1 MPLVWIAVAWLA
13 GLALASIQAR
23 PMWAWLLLAAAGL
36 LVASL
41 LWRRAALRL
50 PLICLVAFALGGARY
65 QAAQPAF
72 TETTLAY
79 HNGAG
84 AVTVEGVVWDE
95 PLGRDTRTDL
105 RLSVEQL
112 WLPNQAE
119 PRAVSGLALVA
130 APRFSETR
138 QAATGL
144 AAWAYG
150 DRVRVTGELE
160 TPPVFEDFSYRDYL
174 ARFAIYSQIRQARV
188 EFLAERQGH
197 PLFQLIFDFKARA
210 LTMLERLFPEPHA
223 ALLQGILLGTE
234 ARIPDDVKTAFSVTG
249 TSHIVAI
256 SGFNIAILVGVF
268 MALFSHVLGPVRGAA
283 LTIAVIVAYTVL
295 VGAGASVVRAAIMGS
310 LGVIAQRLGRR
321 SAGLNTLAL
330 AAIGMTLFNPL
341 TLWDVGFQ
349 LSAAATLGLILY
361 AEPFE
366 NALNRWLARRLS
378 AERAASLARLAAEL
392 FLLTFAAQLTTL
404 PLIAYT
410 FEQVSLISLVANVI
424 ILPVQPAVMILGGIA
439 LLLGLIWPPL
449 GQLAAWLAYPC
460 LAYTLAFVEFF
471 ARVPGASLV
480 LGEVAPAAVAAF
492 YAALFGV
499 TWMLNQPP
507 EKRPGWWLRFARE
520 MLPLGGAMV
529 LGLVAFLTWGT
540 YFSLPEP
547 GRLTVTVLDAGRG
560 DSVLIQT
567 PSGNVAL
574 INGGPSGNTL
584 VRSLNERL
592 PLFHDRLE
600 LLVIAGA
607 RNESLA
613 GLPEAL
619 ARYRIERAL
628 LTQAASR
635 SAAYRV
641 LLDML
646 NTNATEKTR
655 ADLLPEINL
664 GDGIRLRVL
673 FDGERGSVLR
683 LEWQRFSLVWLMATE
698 APPELQPATALLA
711 TPRTLN
717 DLSEPQLAA
726 MGPRLILLSAE
737 AAAVISPEA
746 VERLAGRTLL
756 RTDER
761 GALTLMTDGARLWV
775 EAER

>member
-1 MPLVWIAVAWLA
+1 VPLVWIAVAWLA

-23 PMWAWLLLAAAGL
+23 PVWAWLLLAAAGL
-36 LVASL
+36 LAAIA
-41 LWRRAALRL
+41 LWRREALRL
-50 PLICLVAFALGGARY
+50 PLICLLALALGGARY
-65 QAAQPAF
+65 QSAQPVFNEA
-72 TETTLAY
+72 TLAFY
-79 HNGAG
+79 NGTG

-95 PLGRDTRTDL
+95 PLERATRTDL
-105 RLSVEQL
+105 RLAVERL

-130 APRFSETR
+130 APRFSDERR
-138 QAATGL
+138 QTTGL
-144 AAWAYG
+144 AEWRYG
-150 DRVRVTGELE
+150 DRLRVTGELE

-188 EFLAERQGH
+188 EFLAERQGN
-197 PLFQLIFDFKARA
+197 PIFQLIFDVKARA
-210 LTMLERLFPEPHA
+210 LAMLERLFPEPHA
-223 ALLQGILLGTE
+223 ALLQGILLGNE

-256 SGFNIAILVGVF
+256 SGFNLAVLIGVF
-268 MALFSHVLGPVRGAA
+268 MALFSRAVGPVRGAA
-283 LTIAVIVAYTVL
+283 LTIAVIIAYTVL

-330 AAIGMTLFNPL
+330 AAVGMTLVNPL

-366 NALNRWLARRLS
+366 NALNRWLARRFP

-410 FEQVSLISLVANVI
+410 FEQVSLISLLANLV
-424 ILPVQPAVMILGGIA
+424 ILPVQPAVMILGGVA

-449 GQLAAWLAYPC
+449 GQLAAWLAYPFV
-460 LAYTLAFVEFF
+460 AYTLAFVEFF
-471 ARVPGASLV
+471 ARVPGASLA
-480 LGEVAPAAVAAF
+480 LGDIAPAAVAAF
-492 YAALFGV
+492 YAVLFGA
-499 TWMLNQPP
+499 TWMLSQPT
-507 EKRPGWWLRFARE
+507 EKRPAWWATFARE
-520 MLPLGGAMV
+520 TLPLGGAVVVGM
-529 LGLVAFLTWGT
+529 VAFLAWGM

-560 DSVLIQT
+560 DGVLIQT
-567 PSGNVAL
+567 PSGNVVL
-574 INGGPSGNTL
+574 INGGPSGNAL
-584 VRSLNERL
+584 VRGLSERL

-607 RNESLA
+607 RDESVT

-619 ARYRIERAL
+619 ERYRVERVL
-628 LTQAASR
+628 LTQATSR
-635 SAAYRV
+635 SAAYRL
-641 LLDML
+641 LLDVL
-646 NTNATEKTR
+646 NANSTEKIP
-655 ADLLPEINL
+655 AAALPEFDL
-664 GDGIRLRVL
+664 GDGVRLRVL
-673 FDGERGSVLR
+673 FDDGRGSVLR
-683 LEWQRFSLVWLMATE
+683 LEWQRFSLLWLMASE
-698 APPELQPATALLA
+698 APPDLQPATALLV

-717 DLSEPQLAA
+717 DLSEPHLAA
-726 MGPRLILLSAE
+726 IDPRLILLSAE
-737 AAAVISPEA
+737 ATGVISPA
-746 VERLAGRTLL
+746 AIERLAGRTLL

-761 GALTLMTDGARLWV
+761 GALTLMTDGERLWV

>member
-23 PMWAWLLLAAAGL
+23 PVWAWLLLAAAGL
-36 LVASL
+36 LAAIA
-41 LWRRAALRL
+41 LWRREALRL
-50 PLICLVAFALGGARY
+50 PLICLLALALGGARY
-65 QAAQPAF
+65 QSAQPVFNEA
-72 TETTLAY
+72 TLAFY
-79 HNGAG
+79 NGTG

-95 PLGRDTRTDL
+95 PLERATRTDL
-105 RLSVEQL
+105 RLAVERL

-130 APRFSETR
+130 APRFSDERR
-138 QAATGL
+138 QTTGL
-144 AAWAYG
+144 AEWRYG
-150 DRVRVTGELE
+150 DRLRVTGELE

-188 EFLAERQGH
+188 EFLAERQGN
-197 PLFQLIFDFKARA
+197 PIFQLIFDVKARA
-210 LTMLERLFPEPHA
+210 LAMLERLFPEPHA
-223 ALLQGILLGTE
+223 ALLQGILLGNE

-256 SGFNIAILVGVF
+256 SGFNLAVLIGVF
-268 MALFSHVLGPVRGAA
+268 MALFSRAVGPVRGAA
-283 LTIAVIVAYTVL
+283 LTIAVIIAYTVL

-330 AAIGMTLFNPL
+330 AAVGMTLVNPL

-366 NALNRWLARRLS
+366 NALNRWLARRFP

-410 FEQVSLISLVANVI
+410 FEQVSLISLLANLV
-424 ILPVQPAVMILGGIA
+424 ILPVQPAVMILGGVA

-449 GQLAAWLAYPC
+449 GQLAAWLAYPFV
-460 LAYTLAFVEFF
+460 AYTLAFVEFF
-471 ARVPGASLV
+471 ARVPGASLA
-480 LGEVAPAAVAAF
+480 LGDIAPAAVAAF
-492 YAALFGV
+492 YAVLFGA
-499 TWMLNQPP
+499 TWMLSQPT
-507 EKRPGWWLRFARE
+507 EKRPAWWATFARE
-520 MLPLGGAMV
+520 TLPLGGAVVVGM
-529 LGLVAFLTWGT
+529 VAFLAWGM

-560 DSVLIQT
+560 DGVLIQT
-567 PSGNVAL
+567 PSGNVVL
-574 INGGPSGNTL
+574 INGGPSGNAL
-584 VRSLNERL
+584 VRGLSERL

-607 RNESLA
+607 RDESVT

-619 ARYRIERAL
+619 ERYRVERVL
-628 LTQAASR
+628 LTQATSR
-635 SAAYRV
+635 SAAYRL
-641 LLDML
+641 LLDVL
-646 NTNATEKTR
+646 NANSTEKIP
-655 ADLLPEINL
+655 AAALPEFDL
-664 GDGIRLRVL
+664 GDGVRLRVL
-673 FDGERGSVLR
+673 FDDGRGSVLR
-683 LEWQRFSLVWLMATE
+683 LEWQRFSLLWLMASE
-698 APPELQPATALLA
+698 APPDLQPATALLV

-717 DLSEPQLAA
+717 DLSEPHLAA
-726 MGPRLILLSAE
+726 IDPRLILLSAE
-737 AAAVISPEA
+737 ATGVISPA
-746 VERLAGRTLL
+746 AIERLAGRTLL

-761 GALTLMTDGARLWV
+761 GALTLMTDGERLWV